1 MSADNK
7 KLKVIIYALAVFI
20 TSLIAVTFNV
30 STVDCI
36 FAVLLILVF
45 MWIAFYDVSV
55 HLIPNLSLVFIL
67 ILRGAWIL
75 FSPKKV
81 DMLVDSVLSCGFFIT
96 VTLVSWLTIRNI
108 KGSIGSGDY
117 KYIIALAFCL
127 GVEKMVIGMAAT
139 LAIAVIAFIAGKLMK
154 KTEEHIPVAPFLS
167 GGAVLAIIVYMIR

>member
-45 MWIAFYDVSV
+45 IWIAFYDVSV

-67 ILRGAWIL
+67 ILRGA
-75 FSPKKV
+75 
-81 DMLVDSVLSCGFFIT
+81 
-96 VTLVSWLTIRNI
+96 
-108 KGSIGSGDY
+108 
-117 KYIIALAFCL
+117 
-127 GVEKMVIGMAAT
+127 
-139 LAIAVIAFIAGKLMK
+139 
-154 KTEEHIPVAPFLS
+154 
-167 GGAVLAIIVYMIR
+167 